1 MHCSKQ
7 FHTFAMNSLPT
18 VIVMADP
25 SGDQARGSVGSAG
38 PMAAFST
45 LDTTLRRVMS
55 SGLPLLLV
63 GSQDQAD
70 EVLDLLPKQDIL
82 VSGQPPKAQDHGD
95 WLVRCLAAA
104 VMTRSH
110 ADGWVVL
117 PADMPM
123 LQTATLHALVS
134 ALSQGPIVFP
144 TYRHL
149 RGHPVAFAAELYSEL
164 VHMDSEQALRR
175 LAARYPS
182 VEVEVDDPGILMAL
196 RPQSALTQL
205 RAQLGGP
212 AINPY
217 PSSSSKRS
225 G

>member
-1 MHCSKQ
+1 
-7 FHTFAMNSLPT
+7 MNSLPT

-25 SGDQARGSVGSAG
+25 SGDSPRTDMGGGSMGVS

-45 LDTTLRRVMS
+45 LDTTLRRVMG
-55 SGLPLLLV
+55 SGLPMLLV
-63 GSQDQAD
+63 ASQHEAD
-70 EVLDLLPKQDIL
+70 EVADLLPKRDIL
-82 VSGQPPKAQDHGD
+82 VSGAPPLTQNKGD
-95 WLVRCLAAA
+95 WLVRCLASA

-110 ADGWVVL
+110 ADGWVIL

-123 LQTATLHALVS
+123 LQSATLHALIRGL
-134 ALSQGPIVFP
+134 AQGPIVFP

-164 VHMDSEQALRR
+164 VRMDSEHGLRR

-182 VEVEVDDPGILMAL
+182 VEIEVDDPGILMAL
-196 RPQSALTQL
+196 QPHSAMTQL

-212 AINPY
+212 AMNPY
-217 PSSSSKRS
+217 PAAHS